1 MKLWLMHW
9 GQVVTSIVNQLFAQ
23 QSSVNKV
30 VLINNSYIRN
40 KTKDQSY
47 LHLNPGVDNPG

>member
-1 MKLWLMHW
+1 M
-9 GQVVTSIVNQLFAQ
+9 TSIVNQLFAQ

-30 VLINNSYIRN
+30 VLISNSYIRN
-40 KTKDQSY
+40 KTKGQSY

>member
-1 MKLWLMHW
+1 M
-9 GQVVTSIVNQLFAQ
+9 TSIVNQLFAQ